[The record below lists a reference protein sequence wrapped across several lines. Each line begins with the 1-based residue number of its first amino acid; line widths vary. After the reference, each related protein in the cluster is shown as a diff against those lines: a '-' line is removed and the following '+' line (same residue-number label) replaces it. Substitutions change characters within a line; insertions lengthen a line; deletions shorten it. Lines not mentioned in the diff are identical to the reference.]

1 MTQPQD
7 PFNHNSTPKRRT
19 ADNGNIA
26 RAMMFL
32 GWILFFGLLTM
43 FFSHYL
49 SPRVEGR
56 ITSTGDRIVT
66 LYRNNHNQ
74 YLSTGKINGQNVVY
88 LIDTGAT
95 GISIPPSVANKAG
108 LRKGSPSRV
117 STANGIRIVY
127 GTRIKTLE
135 LGPIV
140 IQNLRAHINPGLTDN
155 QILLGMRVLRK
166 LDIRIKGDT
175 MTLRQRKS
183 R

>member
-1 MTQPQD
+1 MKQPQD
-7 PFNHNSTPKRRT
+7 PFNHNSSSKRT
-19 ADNGNIA
+19 ADSGNIA
-26 RAMMFL
+26 RVMMFL

-74 YLSTGKINGQNVVY
+74 YLSTGKINGQKVVY

-95 GISIPPSVANKAG
+95 GISIPPSVANRAK
-108 LRKGSPSRV
+108 LRKGSPSQV
-117 STANGIRIVY
+117 STANGVRVVY

-140 IQNLRAHINPGLTDN
+140 IENLRAHINPGLTDN
-155 QILLGMRVLRK
+155 QILLGMRVLGK
-166 LDIRIKGDT
+166 LDIRIQGDT
-175 MTLRQRKS
+175 MTLRQRK
-183 R
+183 RR